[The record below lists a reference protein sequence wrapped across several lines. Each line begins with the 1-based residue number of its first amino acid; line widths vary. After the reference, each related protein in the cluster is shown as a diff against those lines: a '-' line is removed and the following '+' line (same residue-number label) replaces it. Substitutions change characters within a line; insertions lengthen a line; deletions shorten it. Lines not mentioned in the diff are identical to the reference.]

1 MEVKTFMDERSVNQS
16 IGFFDPWKKYKL
28 STFSSLIKKVKI
40 KASRKD
46 VQVSSQSAIFGKR
59 LFIQPCHDPSTKHR
73 DWSKNC
79 ILLSSKTVFL
89 TLCSLRESFYEN
101 KKIKFD
107 TLFGKRYNGYWKLTS
122 TICISTLRK
131 IPYFHLIF

>member
-16 IGFFDPWKKYKL
+16 VGFFSPWKKYKL

-46 VQVSSQSAIFGKR
+46 IQVSSQSVIFGKC

-73 DWSKNC
+73 
-79 ILLSSKTVFL
+79 V
-89 TLCSLRESFYEN
+89 
-101 KKIKFD
+101 
-107 TLFGKRYNGYWKLTS
+107 
-122 TICISTLRK
+122 
-131 IPYFHLIF
+131 